1 MGHIFIQWK
10 VDSLHA
16 EIVGHKSEINGLN
29 QEVKKRD
36 TIIES
41 LRSDIMSLK
50 KEIQERDDTIRDK
63 VSYHMCM

>member
-1 MGHIFIQWK
+1 MHYLLK
-10 VDSLHA
+10 VDSLHS
-16 EIVGHKSEINGLN
+16 EIMVHKSEITGLN

-41 LRSDIMSLK
+41 LRSDIVSLK

-63 VSYHMCM
+63 VSYK